1 MLMQLITGAFIL
13 PPTEVGFRNVDAF
26 SGKGA
31 IARGFKGR
39 GHRVARLDIALDE
52 TDDINSPL
60 GFLRHLV
67 SIMRMQKGGL
77 FSAAVV
83 CSSFTL
89 INRGTSGRSE
99 ECPMGNTSLGYI
111 RFANQM
117 VSRVCLLF
125 MAALFCGGHVLLE
138 NPLGSIIHLHD
149 RLAEFIRNWNVVQT
163 YTSLGMFGSLSPKP
177 TKLFSDDG
185 WVTHLQRRFHRPT
198 WMALLDQMGLTPEST
213 TVSYNDGSNVRRFKG
228 SSSLKKSQVYPSK
241 FGRAVAR
248 EFDLRSQ
255 QYGLDK
261 RRFEINYAPDPWDD
275 AKLGEVEDYLCQL
288 LTRKKVYELRHLLL

>member
-1 MLMQLITGAFIL
+1 M
-13 PPTEVGFRNVDAF
+13 GFRNVDAF

-60 GFLRHLV
+60 GVLRHLV

-213 TVSYNDGSNVRRFKG
+213 TV
-228 SSSLKKSQVYPSK
+228 
-241 FGRAVAR
+241 AR